1 MLNEED
7 YNVLKSS
14 FIDSQ
19 RLFNKLN
26 DVANQACELDYDE
39 SGLFYEEEEILDR
52 HWLKLSSKIV
62 DTLGDSLEAYNIE
75 LLKNDTLEKKELTI
89 NLVKEDESSKI
100 LVDYSENGAL
110 SISQIS

>member
-7 YNVLKSS
+7 YDVLKSS

-19 RLFNKLN
+19 RLFDKLN
-26 DVANQACELDYDE
+26 NVANQASELEYDE

-52 HWLKLSSKIV
+52 HWLKLSSKII
-62 DTLGDSLEAYNIE
+62 DALGESLNSHNVE
-75 LLKNDTLEKKELTI
+75 LLKNDSLENRKLTI
-89 NLVKEDESSKI
+89 NLVKENESSKI
-100 LVDYSENGAL
+100 LVDYSEDGAL